1 MISESKV
8 VVTATKL
15 YEGQPTLL
23 TEASLMAVPSIF
35 PDNGGIKEF
44 FPDNYIFSYSQ
55 TDQNNLVEKLKLIEI
70 NQDLLE
76 KTGYECKKFIE
87 NKLIEEKIINV
98 YDKIIENS

>member
-1 MISESKV
+1 MISASKV

-55 TDQNNLVEKLKLIEI
+55 TEQNDLVDKLKLIET

-76 KTGYECKKFIE
+76 RTGYECKKFIE
-87 NKLIEEKIINV
+87 DKLSKERIINV